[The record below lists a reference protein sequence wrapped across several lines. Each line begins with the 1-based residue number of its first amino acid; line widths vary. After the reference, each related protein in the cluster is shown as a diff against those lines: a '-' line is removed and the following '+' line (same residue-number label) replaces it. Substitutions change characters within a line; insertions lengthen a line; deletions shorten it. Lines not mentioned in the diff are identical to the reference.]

1 MKQNNGAGKG
11 KTCCWMSAVNPLF
24 PGGGGKEEVL
34 RVTKRRKIRLNTLQN
49 RVLFKFFM

>member
-24 PGGGGKEEVL
+24 PWGGKGRGLKGNKKEKNSVKHI
-34 RVTKRRKIRLNTLQN
+34 TKQSF
-49 RVLFKFFM
+49 V